1 MAADRA
7 RADEEDLKVSPFQ
20 KGEWEQTRP
29 TELDV
34 DYALLAE
41 ALGPAGAPV
50 SEIHDATVVALAYVT
65 GELAGALLGTVDD
78 VLTKW
83 EAAITARLSTPPA
96 TGAAAVGVRTAA
108 ESACTS
114 DLERTAVR
122 LVEEKDGVMELA
134 RGLRELPVVAAGAV
148 NVSAFP
154 RLRRLADAHGAVP
167 TTKLRALATRLR
179 LGLPADDDGSQ
190 EARSLWVWRLAELER
205 SVTVRAFAWLAEAR
219 TQDQWHEAVAA
230 LEESGRFSA
239 EWMTSARES
248 KRAAA
253 AAAAAARAAG
263 SGWSGTIGPLAAID
277 RLIQPVVDA
286 NPGVLD
292 EPKAV
297 VKQAAI
303 ATQLLH
309 GIGLQGASYDTWRNA
324 AGMALLSV
332 MRRYN
337 HGLDR
342 LPVISAT
349 RAEAI
354 SEIQQY
360 CFPLDGFPAAAA
372 PEAMGRPAGAAPG
385 TAAPG

>member
-50 SEIHDATVVALAYVT
+50 AEIHDATVVALAYVT

-83 EAAITARLSTPPA
+83 EAAITARLSTPPAPA

-154 RLRRLADAHGAVP
+154 RLRLALVAESVEGAERRSRV
-167 TTKLRALATRLR
+167 
-179 LGLPADDDGSQ
+179 LPDDPLPS
-190 EARSLWVWRLAELER
+190 VWLER
-205 SVTVRAFAWLAEAR
+205 SARVR
-219 TQDQWHEAVAA
+219 V
-230 LEESGRFSA
+230 
-239 EWMTSARES
+239 
-248 KRAAA
+248 
-253 AAAAAARAAG
+253 
-263 SGWSGTIGPLAAID
+263 
-277 RLIQPVVDA
+277 
-286 NPGVLD
+286 
-292 EPKAV
+292 
-297 VKQAAI
+297 
-303 ATQLLH
+303 
-309 GIGLQGASYDTWRNA
+309 
-324 AGMALLSV
+324 
-332 MRRYN
+332 RRIR
-337 HGLDR
+337 D
-342 LPVISAT
+342 
-349 RAEAI
+349 
-354 SEIQQY
+354 
-360 CFPLDGFPAAAA
+360 
-372 PEAMGRPAGAAPG
+372 
-385 TAAPG
+385 